1 MKSLRTQTNQEIV
14 VAAAKPSTVQR
25 TTSEP
30 VPPIQ
35 PPPQQQKSIPSLS
48 SSSTS
53 TTTQSQSSDPVA
65 LQQSVY
71 DYEKLRLQKELSK
84 KMERSDTKNGDGK
97 NATKRKKR
105 KRHFRQG
112 AGRVW
117 EDKTLEEWPEN
128 DFRIFVGDLGNEV
141 TNQMLGA
148 VFKHK
153 FKSFAKAK
161 VIRKK
166 NNKKKGRGFGF
177 VSFLDPN
184 DMVAALKTMNGKYC
198 GTRPMKLRKSDWDK
212 RSISSKKARK
222 MRKKN
227 ELKLYDA
234 L

>member
-35 PPPQQQKSIPSLS
+35 PPPQQSILSVS
-48 SSSTS
+48 SSS
-53 TTTQSQSSDPVA
+53 TTTQSSSADPVA

-84 KMERSDTKNGDGK
+84 KIATTKDGDGK
-97 NATKRKKR
+97 NVTSKQKKR
-105 KRHFRQG
+105 KRHFREG

-141 TNQMLGA
+141 TNQMLGD

>member
-1 MKSLRTQTNQEIV
+1 
-14 VAAAKPSTVQR
+14 
-25 TTSEP
+25 
-30 VPPIQ
+30 
-35 PPPQQQKSIPSLS
+35 
-48 SSSTS
+48 
-53 TTTQSQSSDPVA
+53 
-65 LQQSVY
+65 
-71 DYEKLRLQKELSK
+71 
-84 KMERSDTKNGDGK
+84 
-97 NATKRKKR
+97 
-105 KRHFRQG
+105 
-112 AGRVW
+112 
-117 EDKTLEEWPEN
+117 
-128 DFRIFVGDLGNEV
+128 
-141 TNQMLGA
+141 MLGD

-212 RSISSKKARK
+212 RSISTKKARK
-222 MRKKN
+222 MRNKN